1 MVVAIVTARKNSKG
15 LPKKNILDLGGIP
28 LIQHSFDVAVHSNV
42 FDKVILTSDFL
53 EAIEIAKTIP
63 GVEVPFIRP
72 EYLCGSEVSQF
83 DVVKHVLDY
92 YSAIGIEITHFVL
105 LQPTSP
111 FRKIEE
117 VVKGYKLLI
126 DGNQSVLGVSRV
138 MHHPADYLIRD
149 EDNKIRYLMP
159 EFASKPRQS
168 FPPVYF
174 NNGAFYGVE
183 SKFFLEKKVF
193 YDENSILLEMNEG
206 SLIDIDTEFE
216 YRLARGLLI
225 NY

>member
-28 LIQHSFDVAVHSNV
+28 LIQHSFDVAIQSKV
-42 FDKVILTSDFL
+42 FDKVILTSDF
-53 EAIEIAKTIP
+53 EDAIEIAKSIP

-72 EYLCGSEVSQF
+72 KSLCGPEVSQF
-83 DVVKHVLDY
+83 DVVKHVVDY
-92 YSAIGIEITHFVL
+92 YSSIGEEISHFVL

-117 VVKGYKLLI
+117 VVSGVKLLI
-126 DGNQSVLGVSRV
+126 DGNKSVLGVSRV
-138 MHHPADYLIRD
+138 MHHPADYLIKD

-159 EFASKPRQS
+159 EYASKPRQS
-168 FPPVYF
+168 FPPVFF

-183 SKFFLEKKVF
+183 SNFFLEKKVF
-193 YDENSILLEMNEG
+193 YDENSILLEMSED

-216 YRLARGLLI
+216 YRLAKGLLI
-225 NY
+225 KN

>member
-28 LIQHSFDVAVHSNV
+28 LIQHSFDVAIQSKV
-42 FDKVILTSDFL
+42 FDKVILTSDF
-53 EAIEIAKTIP
+53 EDAIEIAKSIP

-72 EYLCGSEVSQF
+72 KYLCGPEVSQF
-83 DVVKHVLDY
+83 DVVKHVVDY
-92 YSAIGIEITHFVL
+92 YSSIGEEISHFVL

-117 VVKGYKLLI
+117 VVSGVKLLI
-126 DGNQSVLGVSRV
+126 DGNKSVLGVSRV
-138 MHHPADYLIRD
+138 MHHPADYLIKD
-149 EDNKIRYLMP
+149 GDNKIRYLMP
-159 EFASKPRQS
+159 EYASKPRQS
-168 FPPVYF
+168 FPPVFF

-183 SKFFLEKKVF
+183 SNFFLEKKVF
-193 YDENSILLEMNEG
+193 YDENSILLEMSED

-216 YRLARGLLI
+216 YRLAKGLLI
-225 NY
+225 KN

>member
-15 LPKKNILDLGGIP
+15 LPMKNILDLGGIP
-28 LIQHSFDVAVHSNV
+28 LIQHTFDVAINSKV
-42 FDKVILTSDFL
+42 FDKVILTSDF
-53 EAIEIAKTIP
+53 ENAIEIGKSIP

-72 EYLCGSEVSQF
+72 EYLCGSEISQF

-92 YSAIGIEITHFVL
+92 YSTLGEEISHFVL

-117 VVKGYKLLI
+117 VVNGVKLLI
-126 DGNQSVLGVSRV
+126 DGNKSVLGVSKV
-138 MHHPADYLIRD
+138 MHHPADYLI
-149 EDNKIRYLMP
+149 EDVNNKLRYLMP
-159 EFASKPRQS
+159 EYASKPRQS

-183 SKFFLEKKVF
+183 SNFFLEEKVF
-193 YDENSILLEMNEG
+193 YDENSILLKMSED

-216 YRLARGLLI
+216 YRLAKGILF
-225 NY
+225 NN

>member
-28 LIQHSFDVAVHSNV
+28 LIQHSFDVAIQSKV
-42 FDKVILTSDFL
+42 FDKVILTSDF
-53 EAIEIAKTIP
+53 EDAIDIARLIP
-63 GVEVPFIRP
+63 GVEIPFIRP
-72 EYLCGSEVSQF
+72 EYLCGPEVSQYH
-83 DVVKHVLDY
+83 VVKHVLEY
-92 YSAIGIEITHFVL
+92 YSNIGTEIKHFVL

-117 VVKGYKLLI
+117 VVKGVKLLN
-126 DGNQSVLGVSRV
+126 DGYKSVLGVSKV

-149 EDNKIRYLMP
+149 EENKIRYLMP
-159 EFASKPRQS
+159 EYSSRPRQS

-183 SKFFLEKKVF
+183 SEFFLEKKVF
-193 YDENSILLEMNEG
+193 YDENSILMEMSED

-216 YRLARGLLI
+216 YRLAKGLLI
-225 NY
+225 RN